1 MNRLAS
7 ARIYFT
13 GTPMAAG
20 TPRSAD
26 AEKTRIMLGVLESVQ
41 RGEVQSQRRLASE
54 LGIALGLV
62 NAYLKR
68 CINKGLVK
76 VSTAPAKRYAYYL
89 TPGGFAEKSR
99 LTIEYLSYSFS
110 LFRQAKTDF
119 TTVLTAA
126 RAAGVR
132 RIAFF
137 GVSDLAEVAAICA
150 LDCGMTIVAAIDARS
165 ELRSFVGA
173 PVLTAIEALGDQVDG
188 IVITDM
194 KDTLAAIETATLRF
208 GADRVLVPALL
219 DVRAPAATGG
229 HS

>member
-1 MNRLAS
+1 
-7 ARIYFT
+7 
-13 GTPMAAG
+13 MAAG
-20 TPRSAD
+20 TTKSTE

-68 CINKGLVK
+68 CVNKGLVK

-119 TTVLTAA
+119 TTVLRAA
-126 RAAGVR
+126 RASGIR
-132 RIAFF
+132 RIAFL
-137 GVSDLAEVAAICA
+137 GLSDLAEVAAICA

-165 ELRSFVGA
+165 DLASFVGV
-173 PVLTAIEALGDQVDG
+173 PVLHAIDELGDEADAV
-188 IVITDM
+188 VVTDM
-194 KDTLAAIETATLRF
+194 KDTLAAIEAATVRF
-208 GADRVLVPALL
+208 GAERVLVPALL
-219 DVRAPAATGG
+219 DVRAPAAKGG
-229 HS
+229 RA